1 MRKNFPYWLFTFV
14 LLALGAIAYLVHEQ
28 HPVQVTKGQEWGEG
42 STKEVS
48 HRIIEAGK
56 PLWHALPRLLLS
68 GR

>member
-1 MRKNFPYWLFTFV
+1 MLLTFV

-28 HPVQVTKGQEWGEG
+28 HAVQVNQTPVWVKG
-42 STKEVS
+42 STQEVS
-48 HRIIEAGK
+48 HKIIEAGK